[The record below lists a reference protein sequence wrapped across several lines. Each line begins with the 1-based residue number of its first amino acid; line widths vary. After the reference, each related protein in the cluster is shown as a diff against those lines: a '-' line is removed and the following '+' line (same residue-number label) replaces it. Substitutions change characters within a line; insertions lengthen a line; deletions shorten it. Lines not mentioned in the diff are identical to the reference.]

1 MAKYDEHYFYQ
12 TEKTNQDIKDLLTE
26 DEQLLW
32 QGKPHKTSFIFSLI
46 FKMMPIALLW
56 LGFDSFFIVTL
67 IGTGAINGMGT
78 GLILF
83 LVGFFA
89 LHLLPV
95 WIWIK
100 NIVTASIQHK
110 NLEYAFTNK
119 RIIIK
124 SGVIGIDFQN
134 IYYSSISSVNL
145 RVGLIDRIFKVGDIY
160 ILSDRKAQVL
170 FDISNPY
177 IITTKLQEI
186 VNDIKTD
193 VYFPNALR
201 PSENQGYNTKYKDK

>member
-32 QGKPHKTSFIFSLI
+32 QGKPHKTSFIFSSI

-67 IGTGAINGMGT
+67 IGTGAINGMET
-78 GLILF
+78 GIILF

-100 NIVTASIQHK
+100 NIVTASFQHK

>member
-32 QGKPHKTSFIFSLI
+32 QGKPHKTYFIFSSI

-67 IGTGAINGMGT
+67 IGTGAINGMET
-78 GLILF
+78 GIILF